1 MLEHADLAL
10 IALRHILHAT
20 EQNVQEIANR
30 SGLPPA
36 HMLVLKTIKSMGE
49 VRTGDLANRLRIKP
63 ATMSALLDRLESQG
77 LVVRRRSVSDR
88 RCIFVQLTRAGHD
101 VLQSAPSLLQ
111 TDFRKKFEALAD
123 WEQAAIVAGLLR
135 VAHLMGVDHLDAA
148 PLLEI
153 GPVQSPE
160 NDMQLS

>member
-1 MLEHADLAL
+1 MLEQAEIAL
-10 IALRHILHAT
+10 IALRHILLVT
-20 EQNVQEIANR
+20 EHSVQEIASR

-36 HMLVLKTIKSMGE
+36 QMLVLNTIKSLGE
-49 VRTGDLANRLRIKP
+49 VRTGDLSSKLRMKP

-88 RCIFVQLTRAGHD
+88 RCIFVQLSRAGHD

-135 VAHLMGVDHLDAA
+135 VAHLMGVDRLEVA
-148 PLLEI
+148 PLLQI
-153 GPVQSPE
+153 DPVLSPE
-160 NDMQLS
+160 TDLQPS